1 ADLIVRKHHDK
12 LDGEAAVLFG
22 FIQNSTNQLQKMLAG
37 LRDYFRAVSPHGVSR
52 LCDSEMLLAAALG
65 AIQPAIEESGALI
78 THDPL
83 PELFC
88 DADQLVYTFSALI
101 GNAIKFR
108 GDAQPMIHVSATLRD
123 RAWEFSVR
131 DNGIGIDPRNSERV
145 FGVFKRLNQDQFD
158 GIGIGLPN
166 VRRIIEQGGGRIWA
180 ESQPGHG
187 SM

>member
-1 ADLIVRKHHDK
+1 
-12 LDGEAAVLFG
+12 
-22 FIQNSTNQLQKMLAG
+22 
-37 LRDYFRAVSPHGVSR
+37 
-52 LCDSEMLLAAALG
+52 
-65 AIQPAIEESGALI
+65 
-78 THDPL
+78 
-83 PELFC
+83 
-88 DADQLVYTFSALI
+88 DQLVYTFSALI

-158 GIGIGLPN
+158 GIGIGLPI

-180 ESQPGHG
+180 ESQSGNG
-187 SM
+187 STFFFTWPKAKPVHARTARRIAAASQAVGAHTEEIGLRRP